1 MGRSEHARVVTR
13 IALLRAINVGGHS
26 VAMERLRGLF
36 TELGHK
42 NVRTLI
48 ASGNVVFDAG
58 SKKAA
63 TLESAIEKHLKA
75 SLGYEVSTFVR
86 TPDEID
92 GVIGHEPFPR
102 ATIDRAHALWIAFLK
117 EAPGADAV
125 RKLNAL
131 RCATDDFHVY
141 GREIYW
147 LRRVT
152 STDSKIAGSHL
163 ERALGAPLTAR
174 NITTVTKLA
183 AF

>member
-1 MGRSEHARVVTR
+1 MTH
-13 IALLRAINVGGHS
+13 IALLRAINVGGHT
-26 VAMERLRGLF
+26 VAMDRLRGLF
-36 TELGHK
+36 TDLGYK

-58 SKKAA
+58 SKKSAA
-63 TLESAIEKHLKA
+63 LEAAVEKHLEK
-75 SLGYEVSTFVR
+75 SLGYAVSTFVR
-86 TPDEID
+86 TPDEISA
-92 GVIGHEPFPR
+92 VVAHEPFPR
-102 ATIDRAHALWIAFLK
+102 SVIDKAHALWIAFLK
-117 EAPGADAV
+117 DTPGADAA
-125 RKLNAL
+125 RKLSAL

-141 GREIYW
+141 GREVYW

-152 STDSKIAGSHL
+152 SSESKIAGNSL